1 MSEIKNLARHAIAR
15 AARTTNKVVPFK
27 ARRFIAE
34 SWEAGSHPDE
44 DKFGC
49 PVCQGAVPYFKPMP
63 ADMVAK
69 LAAHDYAH
77 PFFLTETLNFNAYM
91 CPLCGASD
99 RDRLYALYL
108 RERLQ
113 TGFWNFLDFAP
124 SRALSNVL
132 RQMPV
137 LHYRSADLYDPRA
150 DDKVDITAMP
160 YEAET
165 FDGFLC
171 SHVLEHVRDD
181 ARALQ
186 ELFRILRPGGFG
198 IIMVPLI
205 ESVEQTL
212 ENPFVVTEA
221 ERWKWYGQDDHVRQY
236 AKGDFV
242 RRIEAPGF
250 TVRQLG
256 RDHFGQSKFEAHGI
270 HPRSVLYV
278 AEKPAWTA

>member
-1 MSEIKNLARHAIAR
+1 MPILKSVARGAIAS
-15 AARTTNKVVPFK
+15 AARTTNRVMPFK

-34 SWEAGSHPDE
+34 SWEAGSHTAE
-44 DKFGC
+44 DRFAC
-49 PVCQGAVPYFKPMP
+49 TVCQALLPYFKPMP

-108 RERLQ
+108 RERLE

-137 LHYRSADLYDPRA
+137 LNYRSADLYDPRA
-150 DDKVDITAMP
+150 DDKVDITATP
-160 YEAET
+160 YESDS
-165 FDGFLC
+165 FDALLC
-171 SHVLEHVRDD
+171 SHVLEHVPDD
-181 ARALQ
+181 MKALA
-186 ELFRILRPGGFG
+186 ELFRIIRPGGFG

-205 ESVEQTL
+205 EGVEQTL
-212 ENPFVVTEA
+212 ESPFVVTDA

-236 AKGDFV
+236 ARGDFI
-242 RRIEAPGF
+242 RRIEAAGF

-256 RDHFGQSKFEAHGI
+256 QDHFGQVKFDVHGI
-270 HPRSVLYV
+270 HPRSILYV
-278 AEKPAWTA
+278 AEKPE